1 MGKTTVR
8 GASRPSMKV
17 EAWPLDRIKPYA
29 GNPRKI
35 SEAAVEKVAAS
46 LKKYGWRQPIVVCAA
61 GEIVAGHTRKRAA
74 ELILE
79 RGESIPNWPDPAKA
93 PVHPSGMDETE
104 ARAYRLADNRT
115 GEEAE
120 WNLDLLQFEFD
131 ALAEVDFEL
140 ELTGFEA
147 SDWLS
152 DEGEG
157 LKIDVQSGE
166 GASGCKGLY
175 LSIDTYKIAM
185 TEEEHAAIKALLDQY
200 VEENGLD
207 YGFVSHLCEA
217 HHA

>member
-35 SEAAVEKVAAS
+35 SETAVDKVAAS

-104 ARAYRLADNRT
+104 ARAYRLADNRA
-115 GEEAE
+115 GEEAS
-120 WNLDLLQFEFD
+120 WDLRLLEFEFEL
-131 ALAEVDFEL
+131 LAEVEFDFEDTL
-140 ELTGFEA
+140 FDAAELIDLGVVEATFEP
-147 SDWLS
+147 
-152 DEGEG
+152 
-157 LKIDVQSGE
+157 
-166 GASGCKGLY
+166 GAETDQG
-175 LSIDTYKIAM
+175 A
-185 TEEEHAAIKALLDQY
+185 LDQLNPNLKCPACGH
-200 VEENGLD
+200 EWTQ
-207 YGFVSHLCEA
+207 S
-217 HHA
+217 

>member
-17 EAWPLDRIKPYA
+17 EAWPLDRIKPYT

-46 LKKYGWRQPIVVCAA
+46 LKKYGWRQPIVVCAS

-74 ELILE
+74 ELILQ

-120 WNLDLLQFEFD
+120 WDLDLLQCEFD
-131 ALAEVDFEL
+131 VLAEADFEL

-157 LKIDVQSGE
+157 LKIDVQTGE
-166 GASGCKGLY
+166 GSSGCKGLY
-175 LSIDTYKIAM
+175 LSIDAYKVAM
-185 TEEEHAAIKALLDQY
+185 TEEEHAAMKALLNQY
-200 VEENGLD
+200 VEDNGLD
-207 YGFVSHLCEA
+207 YGFVSFLCEA